1 MCGFCVVA
9 GDRPADAEALE
20 RVLASRG
27 PDGRGEVKDHGCWLL
42 HRRLAIIDPTE
53 RSSQP
58 FALADLDAHVAY
70 NGEIY
75 NFREVRNRL
84 HGSWQTDGDT
94 EVFSRALAGRTAM
107 PQLLGMYAGALVE
120 PGGITLT
127 RDRFGIKPLY
137 RTTAVPGGFACASQ
151 LRCLAELMPQRTVS
165 TDAIASFLRFGSVLG
180 TTMFDGIDEVSPGTT
195 ESWVGGALRDRQSL
209 PPLMPSRDLAG
220 TLRRSVARH
229 LVADVDIAVL
239 LSAGLD
245 SAVVAM
251 LAAETGARPVAV
263 TVAAVQ
269 GRDESAEAAAT
280 ARALGLEHVVVPTS
294 EAQALESIGPF
305 FDAMDQ
311 PSIDGFNTF
320 LVTAAIKS
328 LGIRVALSG
337 LGSDELFGGYSSY
350 RRCYLTHRLRH
361 LPAPV
366 LRRAVARGN
375 ANRNKIDDWVAAR
388 RDLGRL
394 AAITRE
400 VFSEG
405 EVERLCGRRF
415 EPQLPPLDGADEVTR
430 SEVWRYM
437 SPMLLRDSDAFSMA
451 NSVELRVPFVDDE
464 VAGSAFARPSR
475 ARALEGKK
483 AVTDALGSE
492 LLHQIVRRPK
502 TGFELPMRQ
511 WIDGPLADR
520 LQEALEPG
528 SPLSRHVDVNAAR
541 ELAATGPWSRKWAL
555 VVLNEWLVRHGRTH

>member
-9 GDRPADAEALE
+9 GDRPVNAEALE

-27 PDGRGEVKDHGCWLL
+27 PDGRGEVTVQGCWLL

-58 FALADLDAHVAY
+58 FELGDLDAHVAF

-75 NFREVRNRL
+75 NYRAVRERL
-84 HGSWQTDGDT
+84 PGSWQTDGDT
-94 EVFSRALAGRTAM
+94 EVFSRALAGRSTL
-107 PQLLGMYAGALVE
+107 PQLRGMYAGALVE
-120 PGGITLT
+120 PGRVTLA

-137 RTTAVPGGFACASQ
+137 RTTSAPDGFACASQ
-151 LRCLAELMPQRTVS
+151 LRCLAELMPKRKIAPHAV
-165 TDAIASFLRFGSVLG
+165 ASFLRFGSVVG
-180 TTMFDGIDEVSPGTT
+180 TTMFEGIDEVAPGTAET
-195 ESWVGGALRDRQSL
+195 WEQGTLRDRRSL
-209 PPLMPSRDLAG
+209 PPLETSDDLAG
-220 TLRRSVARH
+220 ALRRSVARH
-229 LVADVDIAVL
+229 LVADVDVALL

-245 SAVVAM
+245 SAVVAL
-251 LAAETGARPVAV
+251 LAAETGARPVTV

-294 EAQALESIGPF
+294 EAQALEAIGPF

-366 LRRAVARGN
+366 LRQAVARGN

-388 RDLGRL
+388 GDLGRL

-405 EVERLCGRRF
+405 DVERLCGRRF
-415 EPQLPPLDGADEVTR
+415 DPPVPPLDGADEVTR

-464 VAGSAFARPSR
+464 VAGAAFARPSR
-475 ARALEGKK
+475 ARALQGKK

-492 LLHQIVRRPK
+492 LLDRIVRRPK

-511 WIDGPLADR
+511 WIDGPLVDR
-520 LQEALEPG
+520 VQHAMEPG
-528 SPLSRHVDVNAAR
+528 SPLGRYVDLSAAR

-555 VVLNEWLVRHGRTH
+555 VVLNEWLQRHG